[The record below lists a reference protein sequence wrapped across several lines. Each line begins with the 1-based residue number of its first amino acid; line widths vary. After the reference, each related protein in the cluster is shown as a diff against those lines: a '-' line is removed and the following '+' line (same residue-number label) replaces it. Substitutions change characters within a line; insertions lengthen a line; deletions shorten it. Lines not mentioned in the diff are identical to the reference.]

1 MIEDLSASF
10 QALGNPHRL
19 AIVQYLL
26 KRSLA
31 CCEVERAEDCTL
43 DPASCHTGNL
53 ADLVGISKSTVS
65 HHLKELVS
73 CGLIER
79 ARSGRYLHCRI
90 NEARIQQLRDF
101 LGSGDG
107 AAPSEQAEGNAV
119 GNSTA
124 CDCPPALLR
133 LG

>member
-1 MIEDLSASF
+1 MTEDLSACF

-19 AIVQYLL
+19 AIVQHLL

-31 CCEVERAEDCTL
+31 CCEADRAEDCTL
-43 DPASCHTGNL
+43 DPASCNTGEV

-90 NEARIQQLRDF
+90 NEARLQQLRGF
-101 LGSGDG
+101 LASGDG
-107 AAPSEQAEGNAV
+107 TAPSEQAEGNSA
-119 GNSTA
+119 A
-124 CDCPPALLR
+124 CGCPPALLR